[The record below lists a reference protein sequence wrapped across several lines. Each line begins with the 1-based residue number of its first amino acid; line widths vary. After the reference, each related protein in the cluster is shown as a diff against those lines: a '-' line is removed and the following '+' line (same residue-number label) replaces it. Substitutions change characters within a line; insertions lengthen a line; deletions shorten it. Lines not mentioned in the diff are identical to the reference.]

1 MYSIKNPL
9 CPLGISPLEGERGD
23 VNISRDFGWSAVPN
37 FRERNL
43 CNSFSLS
50 KDSSATE
57 VSVQVTL
64 GMTKKQGSVQMGK
77 EEDLGVKTSLFNSP
91 PKDRSR
97 LSKGR
102 HWAQIAI
109 PISPSLRGQGEELT
123 LSKDLA
129 SLSTSWFSVTLEMTG
144 KERLVQGE
152 ELQSNTFHFVGMAL
166 IALLLLFPAFAQA
179 QKAPVLP
186 LDSILQR
193 IDANNLLLKS
203 YGLKAEAYQYNA
215 KAATAWMAPM
225 VGVGT
230 FMTPYPGQMIMDG
243 RDKGSLML
251 QLEQDIPNFAKQ
263 NAQKKYIESKAK
275 VERATRDVTLN
286 DFKAQAKK
294 LYYAWLVAQ
303 QKIAVLD
310 KSTQIMQTMKKIEE
324 IRYPFNQSKLGS
336 VYQTTAK
343 LEETE
348 NMKRMQLGEIG
359 KAKAWLNSLM
369 NRPGNTDFAI
379 DSTYQPQFVAA
390 SNLDTAS
397 LAMARKD
404 IQKMDYNIQSMQLNI
419 ASMKKQSKPDFR
431 LRFDHMSPL
440 GSGMPK
446 AFSVMGMVSI
456 PIAPWSSKMY
466 KSEVKGMQ
474 YEVEAMQMEKAA
486 MLQETQGMLY
496 GMQYQIKTMQQQIT
510 AMEKKII
517 PTLQKTLD
525 VSVLSYRENKM
536 ELPEVIAAWEALN
549 MMQSNVLDEKLKLY
563 LMIADYEKELYK

>member
-1 MYSIKNPL
+1 MYSIKKPL
-9 CPLGISPLEGERGD
+9 CPLGISPLEGERGN
-23 VNISRDFGWSAVPN
+23 VNISCGFGWSAVPN

-50 KDSSATE
+50 KDSSAT
-57 VSVQVTL
+57 L
-64 GMTKKQGSVQMGK
+64 GMKKKQGSVQMGK
-77 EEDLGVKTSLFNSP
+77 EEGLGVKTSLFNSP

-102 HWAQIAI
+102 HWAQIA
-109 PISPSLRGQGEELT
+109 
-123 LSKDLA
+123 
-129 SLSTSWFSVTLEMTG
+129 TS
-144 KERLVQGE
+144 
-152 ELQSNTFHFVGMAL
+152 VGIAL

-186 LDSILQR
+186 LDSVLQR

-456 PIAPWSSKMY
+456 PIVPWSSKMY